1 MPAIGRRESG
11 SRRCLGHQSPAA
23 ATFLCLHH
31 ATHRPRA
38 PDRRAGR
45 ACRAAHQPTRP
56 ARRAFCS
63 GVRAFFPARRVICS
77 AARAFFS
84 ARRAN
89 NSDRRAFCS
98 ARRAGEPDPP
108 SFFPG
113 LPRKFLGPRSYF
125 LGRRSYFPGPPST
138 CTRRAEQKA
147 RPVRLFSRWVHG
159 AVAGAGVA
167 SKPGSASGSARSVW
181 RVPDT

>member
-11 SRRCLGHQSPAA
+11 SRQCLGHQSPAA

-31 ATHRPRA
+31 ATDRPRA

-56 ARRAFCS
+56 ARWAFCS

-113 LPRKFLGPRSYF
+113 P
-125 LGRRSYFPGPPST
+125 PGT

>member
-11 SRRCLGHQSPAA
+11 SRQCLGHQSPAA

-31 ATHRPRA
+31 ATDRPRA

-56 ARRAFCS
+56 ARWAFCS

-108 SFFPG
+108 SF
-113 LPRKFLGPRSYF
+113 
-125 LGRRSYFPGPPST
+125 FPGPPST